1 MGKRRKAIRWLAAI
15 VIVALIGG
23 VTAVAVDR
31 RIREQVEEEYLDRV
45 AEMINLNG
53 RYRKALSITGE
64 AKYSWDGI
72 EYPEGMYIDKKSIY
86 TQILEI
92 RLFVPEYVIDYTS
105 VDQLLEEYN
114 SFCNTGRNSKIL
126 DEFHKGCEMA
136 AAQVSEKGIQFDDI
150 VNMMAWL
157 GKGKL
162 KIENGEMIEDKE
174 AGEGIY
180 LSDFSDEELMELC
193 RTFENNSDVIIDYMM
208 EKGKLKEMEKNE
220 KS

>member
-31 RIREQVEEEYLDRV
+31 RIREQVEEEYLNRV
-45 AEMINLNG
+45 AEMVNLNG
-53 RYRKALSITGE
+53 WYRKALSITGE

-105 VDQLLEEYN
+105 VDQLLEEYD

-136 AAQVSEKGIQFDDI
+136 AAQISEKEIQFDDI
-150 VNMMAWL
+150 VSMMAWL

-193 RTFENNSDVIIDYMM
+193 RMFEDNSDVIIDYMM

-220 KS
+220 KG

>member
-31 RIREQVEEEYLDRV
+31 RIREQVEEEYLNRV

-92 RLFVPEYVIDYTS
+92 RLFTTKYKEMEYSD
-105 VDQLLEEYN
+105 VDQLLQEYEA
-114 SFCNTGRNSKIL
+114 FCETGQKSEML
-126 DEFHKGCEMA
+126 DEFNML
-136 AAQVSEKGIQFDDI
+136 VSRPPVVRPEII
-150 VNMMAWL
+150 PA
-157 GKGKL
+157 
-162 KIENGEMIEDKE
+162 
-174 AGEGIY
+174 IY
-180 LSDFSDEELMELC
+180 LFM
-193 RTFENNSDVIIDYMM
+193 
-208 EKGKLKEMEKNE
+208 
-220 KS
+220 

>member
-31 RIREQVEEEYLDRV
+31 RIREQVEEEYLNRV

-92 RLFVPEYVIDYTS
+92 RKRFVRRV
-105 VDQLLEEYN
+105 
-114 SFCNTGRNSKIL
+114 RNRKCWMNLTWLVSM
-126 DEFHKGCEMA
+126 H
-136 AAQVSEKGIQFDDI
+136 QVVRRELIP
-150 VNMMAWL
+150 A
-157 GKGKL
+157 
-162 KIENGEMIEDKE
+162 
-174 AGEGIY
+174 IY
-180 LSDFSDEELMELC
+180 LFM
-193 RTFENNSDVIIDYMM
+193 
-208 EKGKLKEMEKNE
+208 
-220 KS
+220 

>member
-31 RIREQVEEEYLDRV
+31 RIREQVEEEYLNRV
-45 AEMINLNG
+45 AEMVNLNG
-53 RYRKALSITGE
+53 WYRKALSITGE

-105 VDQLLEEYN
+105 VDQLLEEYD

-136 AAQVSEKGIQFDDI
+136 AAQISEKEIQFDDI

-174 AGEGIY
+174 AGKESIY
-180 LSDFSDEELMELC
+180 PILVM
-193 RTFENNSDVIIDYMM
+193 
-208 EKGKLKEMEKNE
+208 

>member
-31 RIREQVEEEYLDRV
+31 RIREQVEEEYLNRV
-45 AEMINLNG
+45 AEMVNLNG
-53 RYRKALSITGE
+53 WYRKALSITGE

-105 VDQLLEEYN
+105 VDQLLEEYD

-136 AAQVSEKGIQFDDI
+136 AAQISEKEIQFDDI
-150 VNMMAWL
+150 VSMMAWL

-193 RTFENNSDVIIDYMM
+193 RMFEDNSDVIIDYMM

-220 KS
+220 TG